1 MFKICRSL
9 SRCANSVI
17 YSGRRSPGWRK
28 WHMENIS
35 TPISAPATTLFLS
48 SKSTLKLNGILVWTF
63 FYELGR
69 LTWIC
74 LSITAGQW
82 INYLYRLFS
91 TANPPIHP
99 LIAPHRDIHLRRR
112 FLNYRFLI
120 VKSPLKHPSD
130 WGNHLKYERTFSFWI
145 WRIQLFQKFSYLKL
159 STFQVFVFKLFTF
172 RALHPVLLLHYLA
185 LYSHLTTTTNRQNGP
200 PSETF
205 YMQNIS
211 QCFFSW

>member
-1 MFKICRSL
+1 M
-9 SRCANSVI
+9 
-17 YSGRRSPGWRK
+17 
-28 WHMENIS
+28 
-35 TPISAPATTLFLS
+35 
-48 SKSTLKLNGILVWTF
+48 
-63 FYELGR
+63 
-69 LTWIC
+69 
-74 LSITAGQW
+74 SIQ
-82 INYLYRLFS
+82 S
-91 TANPPIHP
+91 NPPIHP

-205 YMQNIS
+205 YMQNTGSFRKNGKTNLFVKITIS
-211 QCFFSW
+211 TQIKFSQLFQVQN